1 MMLFEASMH
10 DEMRRRVAM
19 VNRGRAAVEE
29 GSIGPYYQPKVS
41 MSTGKIVGFEALLRL
56 REKRGRVFT
65 PATISAAFEELDV
78 AEAIGEVM
86 LEKVVA
92 DMVAWRKEGLAF
104 GHVAINAAPAEF
116 RRSVLADREIGRA
129 SCRERV
135 CQSG

>member
-29 GSIGPYYQPKVS
+29 GSIVPYYQPKVS

-65 PATISAAFEELDV
+65 PATLSAAFEELAV
-78 AEAIGEVM
+78 AEPIGEV
-86 LEKVVA
+86 LREKLVA
-92 DMVAWRKEGLAF
+92 DMVACRKDGLAF
-104 GHVAINAAPAEF
+104 GQVVRHAAQAAF
-116 RRSVLADREIGRA
+116 RRPVLVDR
-129 SCRERV
+129 V
-135 CQSG
+135 T